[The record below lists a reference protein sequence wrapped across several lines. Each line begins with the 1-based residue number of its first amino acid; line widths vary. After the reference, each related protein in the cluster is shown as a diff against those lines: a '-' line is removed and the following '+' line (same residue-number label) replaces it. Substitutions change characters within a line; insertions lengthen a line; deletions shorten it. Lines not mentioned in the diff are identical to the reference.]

1 MEANTTDFKSNVTLD
16 EVIDF
21 FNLNISNVNQSEVTQ
36 IHLFDLYE
44 AYRTIEKEQLMVYKS
59 VAYIIG
65 TLIILSNLT
74 VVISSGLILR
84 KGKFIAL
91 LAATLSFIM
100 QILWISFIRHLF
112 ELTACNNT
120 IV

>member
-1 MEANTTDFKSNVTLD
+1 MELEDTNITNFKTNVTLD
-16 EVIDF
+16 QVMDF
-21 FNLNISNVNQSEVTQ
+21 FNLNLSNVNQSEVSQ

-44 AYRTIEKEQLMVYKS
+44 AYKTIEKEQLMVYKS

-84 KGKFIAL
+84 KGMHHFTIYDV
-91 LAATLSFIM
+91 F
-100 QILWISFIRHLF
+100 
-112 ELTACNNT
+112 NN
-120 IV
+120 V

>member
-1 MEANTTDFKSNVTLD
+1 METNTSNSETNVTLD
-16 EVIDF
+16 QVIDY
-21 FNLNISNVNQSEVTQ
+21 FNLNLSNVNQSEVTQ

-59 VAYIIG
+59 VAYIVG

-84 KGKFIAL
+84 KGMHHFIIYGVH
-91 LAATLSFIM
+91 T
-100 QILWISFIRHLF
+100 
-112 ELTACNNT
+112 
-120 IV
+120 

>member
-1 MEANTTDFKSNVTLD
+1 MDVNITDFKSNVTLD
-16 EVIDF
+16 QVIDY
-21 FNLNISNVNQSEVTQ
+21 FNLNLSNVNQSEVTQ

-44 AYRTIEKEQLMVYKS
+44 AYRTIEKEQLLVYKS

-84 KGKFIAL
+84 KGNLFIL
-91 LAATLSFIM
+91 YL
-100 QILWISFIRHLF
+100 H
-112 ELTACNNT
+112 
-120 IV
+120 